1 MRTVVLSDLHLGTRT
16 RTDLAAHPE
25 VRASIVHHVRGCDE
39 VLLLGDVL
47 ELRDRP
53 LDRALAAAAPFLSE
67 LGAAMGNGRVV
78 LVPGNHD
85 HHLVREAGGSG
96 TAASVMQS
104 IAAARRGPLGTIRGL
119 LGRELVVAYPGWRVA
134 DGIWATHG
142 HYLDAHSSAPTLECA
157 SAALVGLAR
166 RRPAGR
172 ARCPAD
178 YEAVLGPAYAV
189 YHGIAQR

>member
-96 TAASVMQS
+96 TAGRVAQAN
-104 IAAARRGPLGTIRGL
+104 AAAGRGPPGAVPALLDRGL
-119 LGRELVVAYPGWRVA
+119 GGACPRSP
-134 DGIWATHG
+134 
-142 HYLDAHSSAPTLECA
+142 
-157 SAALVGLAR
+157 VGDPLW
-166 RRPAGR
+166 
-172 ARCPAD
+172 
-178 YEAVLGPAYAV
+178 
-189 YHGIAQR
+189 